1 MKIAI
6 VTGGTGG
13 HIYPALSFAHLIK
26 DRYPDAQ
33 ILFIGNQERMESKII
48 PEAGYDFK
56 GLQTKSIHGNIIQKA
71 LKYTQVFLTR
81 FEARAILNDFKP
93 DWVCGFG
100 GYVCVPVI
108 LEAKKMKIPAYLHE
122 QNAIAGKA
130 NKYLAN
136 KVRGIIASY
145 PKNLEDFPK
154 EKTQLL
160 GNPRSYDI
168 KKHETRELLKSLD
181 LDPQLK
187 TVLFVMG
194 SLGAESLFEVASS
207 VLETL
212 SINNVQ
218 TIFVTGKKHY
228 EDFIAKNDETKLI
241 KIVPYIDQ
249 VKAMQEVDLMV
260 TRGGATTAAE
270 ITVLGVAS
278 IIIPSP
284 YVPNNHQ
291 FYNAKELY
299 EAKGCEIIEEKNLD
313 STLLHAS
320 IMNILINEN
329 YRLSLQTNAKACAY
343 PQAAENM
350 LNWIL
355 EDLNS

>member
-13 HIYPALSFAHLIK
+13 HIYPALSFAHLIQ
-26 DRYPDAQ
+26 DQYPDAE

-48 PEAGYDFK
+48 PEAGFEFK
-56 GLQTKSIHGNIIQKA
+56 GLSTKSITGNIVKKA
-71 LKYTQVFLTR
+71 LRYAQVFLVR
-81 FEARAILNDFKP
+81 KEANQILKEFKP
-93 DWVCGFG
+93 DWVLGFG

-108 LEAKKMKIPAYLHE
+108 LEANKMRIATFLHE

-130 NKYLAN
+130 NKYLAS
-136 KVRGIIASY
+136 KVTGIIASY

-154 EKTQLL
+154 NKTRLL
-160 GNPRSYDI
+160 GNPRSYDVKVNDHPDI
-168 KKHETRELLKSLD
+168 LKSLN
-181 LDPQLK
+181 LDPKLK

-212 SINNVQ
+212 AKENVQ
-218 TIFVTGKKHY
+218 SIFVTGQKHY
-228 EDFIAKNDETKLI
+228 DEFIAKNDETKFT

-270 ITVLGVAS
+270 IMVLGVAS

-291 FYNAKELY
+291 FFNAKELF
-299 EAKGCEIIEEKNLD
+299 EAQGCEIIEEKDLNVFK
-313 STLLHAS
+313 LHTD
-320 IMNILINEN
+320 IMNILLNDN
-329 YRLSLQTNAKACAY
+329 YRLSLQTNAKKCAY
-343 PQAAENM
+343 PNAAEDM

-355 EDLNS
+355 MVLSS